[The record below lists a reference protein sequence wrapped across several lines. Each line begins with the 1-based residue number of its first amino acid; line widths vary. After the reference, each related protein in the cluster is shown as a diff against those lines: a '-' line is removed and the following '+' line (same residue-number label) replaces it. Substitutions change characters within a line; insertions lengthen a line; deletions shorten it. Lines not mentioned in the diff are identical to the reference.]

1 MISLVNWQSLLPQDH
16 PIIIDATSITSELSS
31 IPSIQRVATK
41 ALHEQITLR
50 PQYGRDEIHIELLLK
65 KNRLSILLDIT

>member
-1 MISLVNWQSLLPQDH
+1 MISLVDWQSLLPQDH
-16 PIIIDATSITSELSS
+16 PIIIDATSIASELSS
-31 IPSIQRVATK
+31 VPSIQRIATK
-41 ALHEQITLR
+41 AFHEQITLR

>member
-1 MISLVNWQSLLPQDH
+1 MSLIGWSSLLPQDH
-16 PIIIDATSITSELSS
+16 PVVIDAASITSELSS

-41 ALHEQITLR
+41 ALHEQIQLR

-65 KNRLSILLDIT
+65 KNRLSVLLDIT

>member
-1 MISLVNWQSLLPQDH
+1 MISLVDWQSLLPQDH
-16 PIIIDATSITSELSS
+16 PIIIEATSIASEL
-31 IPSIQRVATK
+31 K
-41 ALHEQITLR
+41 ALHEQIILR

>member
-1 MISLVNWQSLLPQDH
+1 MMSLIGWSSLLPQDH
-16 PIIIDATSITSELSS
+16 PVVIDAASITSELSS

-41 ALHEQITLR
+41 ALHEQIQLR